1 VDFFAAP
8 DVADPR
14 DRQALAVLRAV
25 RAGLDRLASPDFAP
39 AFGGSTRLADYRWGR
54 LHRLTLDS
62 PLGGPF
68 SAPPAFGRFPAPL
81 AGLPG
86 VPVDGG
92 YGTVDAAAH
101 NPRADSVN
109 GFTFGSGPARRYVGV
124 LTRRGPVGRSSL
136 PGGTSALPTD
146 RHYLDLL
153 PAYLTN
159 DTYPVRVRRS
169 DVAAA
174 LESTTVLRP

>member
-1 VDFFAAP
+1 M
-8 DVADPR
+8 
-14 DRQALAVLRAV
+14 LREV
-25 RAGLDRLASPDFAP
+25 RTALDRLASPDFAP
-39 AFGGSTRLADYRWGR
+39 AFGGSTRIADYRWGR
-54 LHRLTLDS
+54 LHRLTLNS

-81 AGLPG
+81 AGLSG

-101 NPRADSVN
+101 DPRADSAA

-124 LTRRGPVGRSSL
+124 LRKDGPVGRSAL

-153 PAYLTN
+153 PAYLS
-159 DTYPVRVRRS
+159 DDSYPVRVRPADIRR
-169 DVAAA
+169 AT
-174 LESTTVLRP
+174 ESVTVFRP

>member
-1 VDFFAAP
+1 M
-8 DVADPR
+8 
-14 DRQALAVLRAV
+14 
-25 RAGLDRLASPDFAP
+25 
-39 AFGGSTRLADYRWGR
+39 
-54 LHRLTLDS
+54 
-62 PLGGPF
+62 GGPF

-81 AGLPG
+81 PGLSG

-101 NPRADSVN
+101 NPRADSAA

-124 LTRRGPVGRSSL
+124 LTRGGPVGRSAL
-136 PGGTSALPTD
+136 PGGTSALPTE

-159 DTYPVRVRRS
+159 DTYPVRIRPGEI
-169 DVAAA
+169 AAA
-174 LESTTVLRP
+174 TGSTTVLTP